1 MCHCIFFGINPRVS
15 KHHAFRLHRATNIK
29 CKHTVAYSYLYF
41 KTKKFVS
48 SETFAK
54 AYASSSTV
62 LEIFQNY
69 IFKWLR
75 VRKIAHNDALCAYIP
90 YLGIAPLKPLCR
102 LLISYL
108 LLDQTLKSVLATCS
122 YVFYVEKNAT
132 QWFVSIRICYVQHQ
146 RAFDCVGKEHLFL

>member
-1 MCHCIFFGINPRVS
+1 MCHCIFFWINPRVS

-48 SETFAK
+48 SGTFAK
-54 AYASSSTV
+54 SIRFIQHCFRNFLKLNFQVAKSANNCAQWRIVCVDS
-62 LEIFQNY
+62 IFGHCP
-69 IFKWLR
+69 FK
-75 VRKIAHNDALCAYIP
+75 A
-90 YLGIAPLKPLCR
+90 LCR

-108 LLDQTLKSVLATCS
+108 LLDQTSKSVLATCI
-122 YVFYVEKNAT
+122 YVIYVEKNAT
-132 QWFVSIRICYVQHQ
+132 YFFVSIRICYVQHQ